1 MNLFK
6 KLLIIFLVNNCNA
19 SINYLDTTFGKNYN
33 GILSTVIGES
43 SQLNS
48 IVFANNKLIAA
59 GTCAIN
65 SVQNIAVARYNIDG
79 TLDTAFGSNGIVVTA
94 LPGVSSTANGV
105 VVDTSGR
112 VIVAGSS
119 SSTKIIL
126 VRYNTNGTPD
136 LTFGTGGVVTF
147 TIPSNTGT
155 AVSGAVLDGNGK
167 IVVCGTTILSSK
179 NNLFA
184 ARFNN
189 SGSIDTTFNTT
200 GYKTLTANSGY
211 TASSIKI
218 DANAKIVLGGSQA
231 PTATTTNFLLVR
243 WNNNGAADTTF
254 GTGGVVTTTISGA
267 TVSSI
272 NSIFIDS
279 SNRVV
284 VAGYSGSST
293 AARFT
298 IGRYRVNGTLDTT
311 FGASLNGIQVTQVG
325 ANSQANTVAIDLNG
339 QIVAAGVSDNQN
351 MIVRYTANGSL
362 DSTFGFSGI
371 FINQVGNISQINSLL
386 IQPFDGRIVSGG
398 IGNCL
403 KKQTHFTLQR
413 YNKNNIDFI
422 NVNIAN
428 NSKIYTKIPVIS
440 GLSSGSNNTVSVYVN
455 GVLFK
460 TVTTDIVGNWSV
472 GNTDVLPI
480 GDNVI
485 EAVLLLSGGQNVA
498 QKVKVTVKD
507 NLAEDSIFAY
517 STEAQV
523 STGGVY
529 TGTPFNNLVNL
540 GTWSYSDSAFKCN
553 KSGTYLIQYVASA
566 GAIGTIPN
574 DTTSIDISTTIAI
587 DNIEYLGSEANKG
600 LILNSPKA
608 STLTRSFIKNLN
620 AGQLV
625 SFKFAVGIVG
635 NSFGFSAGLLLS
647 SSAIGNQ
654 PVYSLTIT
662 RIG

>member
-6 KLLIIFLVNNCNA
+6 KLLVILLVNNCNA
-19 SINYLDTTFGKNYN
+19 SIDYLDTTFGKNYN
-33 GILSTVIGES
+33 GITSTVIGDS
-43 SQLNS
+43 SQINS
-48 IVFANNKLIAA
+48 IVFANNKLVAA
-59 GTCAIN
+59 GSCAID

-79 TLDTAFGSNGIVVTA
+79 TLDTSFGSNGT
-94 LPGVSSTANGV
+94 LTTLSGTSSTANGV

-126 VRYNTNGTPD
+126 VRYNTNGSPD

-155 AVSGAVLDGNGK
+155 AVSGVVLDANGK
-167 IVVCGTTILSSK
+167 IVVGGTTILGSK

-184 ARFNN
+184 ARFNA

-211 TASSIKI
+211 TANSIKI
-218 DANAKIVLGGSQA
+218 DANARIVLGGSQA
-231 PTATTTNFLLVR
+231 PTTTTTNFLLVR

-254 GTGGVVTTTISGA
+254 GTGGVVTTTVSGA
-267 TVSSI
+267 TVSAI
-272 NSIFIDS
+272 NSIYIDS
-279 SNRVV
+279 SNRIV

-298 IGRYRVNGTLDTT
+298 VARYRVNGTLDTS
-311 FGASLNGIQVTQVG
+311 FGTTLNGIQVTPVG
-325 ANSQANTVAIDLNG
+325 ANSEANAVVIDLNG

-351 MIVRYTANGSL
+351 MIVRYTTNGSL

-371 FINQVGNISQINSLL
+371 FINQIGETSQINSLL

-403 KKQTHFTLQR
+403 KQQTHFTLQR

-428 NSKIYTKIPVIS
+428 NSKISTKIPVVS
-440 GLSSGSNNTVSVYVN
+440 GISSGSNSTVSVYVN

-460 TVTTDIVGNWSV
+460 TVSTDIAGNWSV
-472 GNTDVLPI
+472 GNTDVLPV

-485 EAVLLLSGGQNVA
+485 EAVLLLSGGQKVA
-498 QKVKVTVKD
+498 QKVKFTVKD
-507 NLAEDSIFAY
+507 NFAEDSIFAY
-517 STEAQV
+517 GTEGQV
-523 STGGVY
+523 STGAVY
-529 TGTPFNNLVNL
+529 TDAPFNNLVSL

-587 DNIEYLGSEANKG
+587 DGTEYLGSEANKG

-608 STLTRSFIKNLN
+608 STLTRSFIKSLN
-620 AGQLV
+620 AGQLI
-625 SFKFAVGIVG
+625 SFKFAVSIVG
-635 NSFGFSAGLLLS
+635 NPFGFDAGLLLS
-647 SSAIGNQ
+647 PSAIGTQ

>member
-6 KLLIIFLVNNCNA
+6 KLLVILLVNNCNA
-19 SINYLDTTFGKNYN
+19 SIHYLDTTFGKNYN
-33 GILSTVIGES
+33 GISSTIIGNS
-43 SQLNS
+43 SQVNS
-48 IVFANNKLIAA
+48 IVFANNKLVAA
-59 GTCAIN
+59 GSCAIN

-79 TLDTAFGSNGIVVTA
+79 TLDTKFGSNGIVTT
-94 LPGVSSTANGV
+94 LSGTSSTANGV

-126 VRYNTNGTPD
+126 VRYNTNGSPD
-136 LTFGTGGVVTF
+136 LTFGTGGIVTF
-147 TIPSNTGT
+147 TIPSNTST
-155 AVSGAVLDGNGK
+155 AVSGVVLDANGK
-167 IVVCGTTILSSK
+167 IVVGGTTILSSK

-184 ARFNN
+184 ARFNA

-218 DANAKIVLGGSQA
+218 DANAKIVLGGSR
-231 PTATTTNFLLVR
+231 TTNASKTNFLLVR
-243 WNNNGAADTTF
+243 LNNNGAVDSTF
-254 GTGGVVTTTISGA
+254 GSNGVVTTAIPAA

-272 NSIFIDS
+272 SSIFIDS
-279 SNRVV
+279 SNRIV

-298 IGRYRVNGTLDTT
+298 VARYRTNGTLDTT
-311 FGASLNGIQVTQVG
+311 FGTTLNGIQVTPVG
-325 ANSQANTVAIDLNG
+325 GSSEANAVVIDLNG
-339 QIVAAGVSDNQN
+339 KIVAAGVSDNQN
-351 MIVRYTANGSL
+351 MIVRYTNNGSL

-371 FINQVGNISQINSLL
+371 FINQIGNSAQIYSIL

-398 IGNCL
+398 LGNSL
-403 KKQTHFTLQR
+403 KKQTHFSLQR

-422 NVNIAN
+422 NVNIVN
-428 NSKIYTKIPVIS
+428 NSKIYTKIPVVS
-440 GLSSGSNNTVSVYVN
+440 GISSGSNSLVAVYVK

-460 TVTTDIVGNWSV
+460 TLTTDISGNWSV

-480 GDNVI
+480 GNNVI
-485 EAVLLLSGGQNVA
+485 EAVLLLRGGQNVA
-498 QKVKVTVKD
+498 QKVKFTVKD
-507 NLAEDSIFAY
+507 NFAEDSIFAY
-517 STEAQV
+517 STESQI
-523 STGGVY
+523 STNATY
-529 TGTPFNNLVNL
+529 TEVPFNNLVKL

-566 GAIGTIPN
+566 GATGTIPN
-574 DTTSIDISTTIAI
+574 DTTSIDVATSIAI
-587 DNIEYLGSEANKG
+587 DSTEYLGSEANKG
-600 LILNSPKA
+600 FNLNSPKSA
-608 STLTRSFIKNLN
+608 TLTISFVKSLN
-620 AGQLV
+620 AGQLI
-625 SFKFAVGIVG
+625 SLKFAVNISG
-635 NSFGFSAGLLLS
+635 NSSGFDAGLLLS
-647 SSAIGNQ
+647 PSAIGTQ